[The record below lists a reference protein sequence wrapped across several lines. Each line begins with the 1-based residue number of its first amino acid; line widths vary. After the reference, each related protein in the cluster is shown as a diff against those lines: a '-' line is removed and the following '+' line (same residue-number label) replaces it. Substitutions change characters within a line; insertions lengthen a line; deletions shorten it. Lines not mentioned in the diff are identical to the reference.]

1 MPARSARP
9 KLPPD
14 LARPLARIRR
24 DLAKLDAALTDQVE
38 AGTLTFDQAATL
50 YRELDEPLRDDGTC
64 GVTQL
69 AAMVRTA
76 ARTATRWLMPDNNSA
91 VAGVGTLEF
100 CNSGGGVEWDG
111 LHLVAALAARVADHA
126 VDQATGE
133 MKPPAVIAEEAA
145 MVVADCAGLG
155 NASASF
161 KTGAV
166 KTYGLDPD
174 RYRTKHG
181 GTLSVRFT

>member
-24 DLAKLDAALTDQVE
+24 DLAKLDAALTDHDE
-38 AGTLTFDQAATL
+38 AGTLTFDQAATV
-50 YRELDEPLRDDGTC
+50 YRELDQALRDDGSC

-69 AAMVRTA
+69 GVMVRDH
-76 ARTATRWLMPDNNSA
+76 ARTSTRWLMPSDNTD
-91 VAGVGTLEF
+91 VPGVGTLAF
-100 CNSGGGVEWDG
+100 CNVGGSTEWDG
-111 LHLVAALAARVADHA
+111 LALVGALAARVADHA
-126 VDQATGE
+126 VDQGSGE
-133 MKPPAVIAEEAA
+133 IKPPGVIAEEAA

-161 KTGAV
+161 KTTAV
-166 KTYGLDPD
+166 KLYGLDPD
-174 RYRTKHG
+174 RYREKHG